1 MVKTKKQNGGHK
13 DKPFEPTPQKLHF
26 EEQHQKKSGW
36 FGTPNLK
43 NQAKIQLNSRIYGD
57 TGGLRKLAQHT
68 TKYEAN
74 QAALSK
80 LQGEQEKR
88 SSASATTTSIGQK
101 LGDFFKGTVNVRV
114 AKAQAQVNA
123 RKKKI
128 EAATAPHL
136 KNNVFGAILKGVQEV
151 SKQGKPVNLEESS
164 QEKSSAELRT
174 KVNKNA
180 HENFTAKLQ
189 SLAQLKQ
196 LKKNQFNA
204 EQTRQFH
211 QSRSE
216 EGLIARQRVL
226 NSLANSQKN
235 LTETYKEKDKSYGVT
250 GWSKLNPMEQYR
262 QRKQYQIA
270 KSTAKQNLTTQA
282 AELAKNNFF
291 AVKPTLVSN
300 IEKASTQGFFARR
313 RIEKQAK
320 ENQKLALQMP
330 AENAKNI
337 LGLVET
343 QQSKSPS
350 LMINTEKEKARIL
363 SEGIRT
369 ASDPKA
375 LIAAAKTQQLYNQ
388 TFGPESK
395 SPNRLSQ
402 TQKTY
407 YEALSQRPNL
417 SKADIEREIAG
428 LDSKSSENGV
438 KKLSSSEKKI
448 LTNSL
453 IAQQEKNKLAL
464 SFSKPKEE
472 SEQAQQAQQESKAT
486 IREASY
492 LASQLGYKEEPVYG
506 DGTLRGKKLGS
517 VAYAEAQSSSN
528 DEPVYGDGSANL
540 GSIENPFKEGQNIK
554 PFLPLSRSESTT
566 NDPPPYNTKEVI
578 NPFGAQTALTPTAP
592 PLGDTVE
599 LARARAERE
608 EAALKQ
614 TQTAPTKTIIGD
626 PLAIASA
633 ERAARVAR
641 AEREA
646 AARTQTPTAP
656 TPTPRSTNLEAAERN
671 LQKSL
676 TYRAQVAAKTQ
687 AKINTARKEGNLG
700 LASELLKKQTDEEIK
715 RFESQTKWEAEVAH
729 FKEQEAAALKQT
741 QALSPLE
748 QVEEQERAYLARV
761 EAQIKNP
768 LFAPPGAQQ
777 FAPGAQQF
785 ANKTMST
792 SYLTR
797 RGYQQ
802 FTNTEP
808 GLPKTYKPPLTE
820 LGNPGGSTHPA
831 NIPSAYKESVE
842 AAQAKRRI
850 QIQESQIQAQPRTRQ
865 PQPALSDHL
874 NKELKVAEDNLQASL
889 EKTIRVTAEAQ
900 TEIDEINKKLKLLKP
915 EDEDEKLNLTL
926 KRNELVTKKKT
937 LVADRLKA
945 ENIRKAE
952 VEQFKSMLADPVS
965 LAKQFQAESLKK
977 HAEIAAQTK
986 REIDEVNLEIAQSIN
1001 KDPAIYENAQKKLAA
1016 LVRRETK
1023 EQENAESRRQ
1033 FREGQVLEEEEK
1045 QKAAALLRPE
1055 TIYGSG
1061 SEIASAGANRAAPIK
1076 PFVPTPLYPGDDPS
1090 SIPSIFNPRLS
1101 TERRSYPS
1109 FTGGSRTKK
1118 RSNTKKRTNTKKR
1131 SNTKKRTYKKK
1142 INKSKKYKN

>member
-1 MVKTKKQNGGHK
+1 M
-13 DKPFEPTPQKLHF
+13 
-26 EEQHQKKSGW
+26 
-36 FGTPNLK
+36 
-43 NQAKIQLNSRIYGD
+43 
-57 TGGLRKLAQHT
+57 
-68 TKYEAN
+68 
-74 QAALSK
+74 
-80 LQGEQEKR
+80 
-88 SSASATTTSIGQK
+88 
-101 LGDFFKGTVNVRV
+101 
-114 AKAQAQVNA
+114 
-123 RKKKI
+123 
-128 EAATAPHL
+128 
-136 KNNVFGAILKGVQEV
+136 
-151 SKQGKPVNLEESS
+151 
-164 QEKSSAELRT
+164 
-174 KVNKNA
+174 
-180 HENFTAKLQ
+180 
-189 SLAQLKQ
+189 
-196 LKKNQFNA
+196 
-204 EQTRQFH
+204 
-211 QSRSE
+211 
-216 EGLIARQRVL
+216 
-226 NSLANSQKN
+226 
-235 LTETYKEKDKSYGVT
+235 
-250 GWSKLNPMEQYR
+250 
-262 QRKQYQIA
+262 
-270 KSTAKQNLTTQA
+270 
-282 AELAKNNFF
+282 
-291 AVKPTLVSN
+291 
-300 IEKASTQGFFARR
+300 
-313 RIEKQAK
+313 
-320 ENQKLALQMP
+320 
-330 AENAKNI
+330 
-337 LGLVET
+337 
-343 QQSKSPS
+343 
-350 LMINTEKEKARIL
+350 
-363 SEGIRT
+363 
-369 ASDPKA
+369 
-375 LIAAAKTQQLYNQ
+375 
-388 TFGPESK
+388 
-395 SPNRLSQ
+395 
-402 TQKTY
+402 
-407 YEALSQRPNL
+407 
-417 SKADIEREIAG
+417 
-428 LDSKSSENGV
+428 
-438 KKLSSSEKKI
+438 
-448 LTNSL
+448 
-453 IAQQEKNKLAL
+453 
-464 SFSKPKEE
+464 
-472 SEQAQQAQQESKAT
+472 
-486 IREASY
+486 
-492 LASQLGYKEEPVYG
+492 
-506 DGTLRGKKLGS
+506 
-517 VAYAEAQSSSN
+517 
-528 DEPVYGDGSANL
+528 
-540 GSIENPFKEGQNIK
+540 
-554 PFLPLSRSESTT
+554 
-566 NDPPPYNTKEVI
+566 
-578 NPFGAQTALTPTAP
+578 
-592 PLGDTVE
+592 
-599 LARARAERE
+599 
-608 EAALKQ
+608 
-614 TQTAPTKTIIGD
+614 
-626 PLAIASA
+626 
-633 ERAARVAR
+633 
-641 AEREA
+641 
-646 AARTQTPTAP
+646 
-656 TPTPRSTNLEAAERN
+656 
-671 LQKSL
+671 
-676 TYRAQVAAKTQ
+676 
-687 AKINTARKEGNLG
+687 
-700 LASELLKKQTDEEIK
+700 
-715 RFESQTKWEAEVAH
+715 
-729 FKEQEAAALKQT
+729 
-741 QALSPLE
+741 
-748 QVEEQERAYLARV
+748 